1 MRLVQWEWYGV
12 HVCACVRACVDVR
25 ARVGSCAYAK
35 HRQPTS
41 RFPIIFFSLIPC
53 LYALNLAFTLAD
65 AIVLLFVLMFSS
77 VFWLSELLPLLLLLQ
92 FAVVVCPYHHHS
104 LLLRSHLPCTPF
116 LSSEPPF
123 LSFPFRSFHL
133 SFPFLSFHLSFPYLP
148 DPPLEL
154 NP

>member
-1 MRLVQWEWYGV
+1 MQWEWYGV

-65 AIVLLFVLMFSS
+65 AIVLLFVLIISS
-77 VFWLSELLPLLLLLQ
+77 VFWLSTMTRHYDSSLAIQAAAAAVDVAVRCRCLPLPPPL
-92 FAVVVCPYHHHS
+92 S
-104 LLLRSHLPCTPF
+104 LASLASALHP
-116 LSSEPPF
+116 
-123 LSFPFRSFHL
+123 
-133 SFPFLSFHLSFPYLP
+133 FPFL
-148 DPPLEL
+148 
-154 NP
+154 